1 MTNSVP
7 NSVTTGAVGAAT
19 AEATR
24 TRRPETVLDAAGLG
38 FRYGRSRWI
47 FRGVDLRVGAGEV
60 LAVLGPNAHGK
71 TTLVTCLAG
80 LRNPTEGEVTQR
92 AIIGYVPQSHGA
104 TAAFSVLNM
113 VLMGRARFV
122 RAYASPGRA
131 DHEAA
136 EAAMERVGIIHLRDR
151 DYQALSGGERQL
163 VLIARALATGCRAL
177 VLDEP
182 ASALDLRNQARVLG
196 VLHALAEDGMA
207 VVMTSHH
214 PDHALR
220 IADRTLLIV
229 DSADIRIDATARLL
243 TGNTLSCLYGLP
255 VATPEVNIGGQP
267 QRVVVP
273 DYGIHRH
280 TAAQTTLPTPNLLS
294 GKEPADDP

>member
-1 MTNSVP
+1 MTS
-7 NSVTTGAVGAAT
+7 TTGTTTIEPDCASHST
-19 AEATR
+19 
-24 TRRPETVLDAAGLG
+24 TVLDATGLG
-38 FRYGRSRWI
+38 FRYGRGEWI
-47 FRGVDLRVGAGEV
+47 FRDVDLQVEAGEV
-60 LAVLGPNAHGK
+60 LAVLGPNARGK

-80 LRNPTEGEVTQR
+80 LRKPTKGEVIR
-92 AIIGYVPQSHGA
+92 REVVGYVPQSHGA
-104 TAAFSVLNM
+104 AAAFSVLNM
-113 VLMGRARFV
+113 VLMGRARFI
-122 RAYASPGRA
+122 RAYASPGPA

-136 EAAMERVGIIHLRDR
+136 AAALDRVGISHLRDR

-214 PDHALR
+214 PEHALR
-220 IADRTLLIV
+220 IADQTLLIV
-229 DSADIRIDATARLL
+229 DAADIRVGATTELL
-243 TGNTLSCLYGLP
+243 TGATLSSLYGLP
-255 VATPEVNIGGQP
+255 VATPEVSIGGLS

-273 DYGIHRH
+273 DYGIRRRD
-280 TAAQTTLPTPNLLS
+280 
-294 GKEPADDP
+294 AD